1 MALYRKRLF
10 CSKAEATYGTT
21 ASTAG
26 ADYLVTLAD
35 LSITPLA
42 AESIEREIL
51 DPSFGSTL
59 SPLIALR
66 KVEASIP
73 LELSG
78 SGTAGTAPKFSHL
91 LLGSG
96 MNLTTVA
103 ATSNTY
109 NLVTAENMASS
120 EAMFWADGQ
129 RHQGLGGRGGFEM
142 TFAAGEAPRIVFNR
156 TYIYSEPTNVANP
169 TPTISNQAA
178 PVIFDSANTTGATIG
193 GLAVCVQAL
202 SISLEVE
209 LFFRDYASCVKEV
222 QIINHTVSGS
232 ITIVRPPDLAT
243 FNPYALHTNGTR
255 QAITLTHGATA
266 GNRVIPTIPY
276 AVFGPPTEVDLDGTC
291 GLELPFVG
299 KNSAIGVTDSMTLAF
314 T

>member
-1 MALYRKRLF
+1 MALYRRAWF
-10 CSKAEATYGTT
+10 CSKAEATYGVT

-35 LSITPLA
+35 LSITPLS
-42 AESIEREIL
+42 AESKEREIL

-59 SPLIALR
+59 SPLIAQR

-78 SGTAGTAPKFSHL
+78 SGAAGTAPKFSHL

-109 NLVTAENMASS
+109 NLVTAEGLASS

-142 TFAAGEAPRIVFNR
+142 TFAAGEAPKIVFNR
-156 TYIYSEPTNVANP
+156 TYIYSEPTNVSNP
-169 TPTISNQAA
+169 TPTVSNQAA
-178 PVIFDSANTTGATIG
+178 PVTFDAANTATATIG
-193 GLAVCVQAL
+193 GLAVCVQAMTL
-202 SISLEVE
+202 TLEPD
-209 LFFRDYASCVKEV
+209 LFFRDYAGCSKEV
-222 QIINHTVSGS
+222 QIVNHVVSGT
-232 ITIVRPPDLAT
+232 ITIVRPADLAT

-255 QAITLTHGATA
+255 QSIALTHGTTA
-266 GNRVIPTIPY
+266 GNRVVPTIPY
-276 AVFGPPTEVDLDGTC
+276 AVFGPPTEVNLDGTW
-291 GLELPFVG
+291 GLQLPFVG